1 VGGRATAGA
10 RLTKPSTE
18 QLLLQRGAVAKGTLE
33 MARKAAEK
41 SGARLCSQ
49 LLAMRACDE
58 AVLAGVLAEK
68 HGVPGV
74 DLSRSVIPLEA
85 TDRVPRAVAETDGIL
100 PLSLE
105 GGRLHIAL
113 AAPRDS
119 DRILAEVR
127 FVTGL
132 EVSPYIAVQG
142 SLAKAIKAAYTA
154 REKGEDVWRGSAAGP
169 GLAHMAVVLPEGVD
183 ADGAEVVEVDEVI
196 DEVMEVGGDDIL
208 PAAEADLA
216 LPEGDEIVIAVGG
229 DDDEV
234 VHTVSSSG
242 GPRRVLV
249 VDDEPEIRMLVER
262 TLASK
267 GFSVEVA
274 TDGEE
279 AFARISAEPPDLVL
293 LDAMLPKMHGFEVCR
308 RARSDPRT
316 RHVPI
321 IIMTAVYRGWRFAQD
336 ARETYGAEDYIEKPF
351 HLDDLLRRVEA
362 VLESTAS
369 RAQPDASAAAQF
381 KKGKELLLAGQLDGA
396 IAAFEEAIR
405 VEPFSAEAHHHLA
418 KALKAKGDHFR
429 AMTAFERAVEL
440 RQGFFQ
446 ALRSLA
452 SLYTEKGFRRKAAET
467 LERALAAAPDS
478 ATREAI
484 KSDLL
489 RSL

>member
-1 VGGRATAGA
+1 
-10 RLTKPSTE
+10 
-18 QLLLQRGAVAKGTLE
+18 VAKGVLE
-33 MARKAAEK
+33 KAQKAAEK
-41 SGARLCSQ
+41 SGGRLCSQ
-49 LLAMRACDE
+49 LLAMGACDE
-58 AVLAGVLAEK
+58 AVLARVLAEK

-74 DLSRSVIPLEA
+74 DLSRSVIPLEV
-85 TDRVPRAVAETDGIL
+85 TDRVPRPVAEADGIL

-105 GGRLHIAL
+105 GDRLHVAL

-142 SLAKAIKAAYTA
+142 SLARTIKATYAA
-154 REKGEDVWRGSAAGP
+154 REKGESVWRGAAAGP
-169 GLAHMAVVLPEGVD
+169 GPGHMAVVLPEGVE
-183 ADGAEVVEVDEVI
+183 AEGAEVVEAEEIEEVL
-196 DEVMEVGGDDIL
+196 EVGDGDVE
-208 PAAEADLA
+208 AVAEAE
-216 LPEGDEIVIAVGG
+216 PVPQEGDEIVIAVGG
-229 DDDEV
+229 EDDEV
-234 VHTVSSSG
+234 VHTVSHAP

-262 TLASK
+262 TLAAR
-267 GFSVEVA
+267 GFSVDVA
-274 TDGEE
+274 TDGEQ
-279 AFARISAEPPDLVL
+279 AYAKISAAPPDLVL

-308 RARSDPRT
+308 KVRSDPRT
-316 RHVPI
+316 RAVPI

-369 RAQPDASAAAQF
+369 RAQKGASADPQL
-381 KKGKELLLAGQLDGA
+381 KKGKELLLAGQIDGA

-405 VEPFSAEAHHHLA
+405 IDPFSADAHHHLA
-418 KALKAKGDHFR
+418 KALKAQGDHFR

-452 SLYTEKGFRRKAAET
+452 ALYTEKGFRRKAAET

-484 KSDLL
+484 KADLL
-489 RSL
+489 KIL

>member
-1 VGGRATAGA
+1 
-10 RLTKPSTE
+10 LTKPSTG
-18 QLLLQRGAVAKGTLE
+18 QLLLERGAVAKGVLE
-33 MARKAAEK
+33 KARKAAEK
-41 SGARLCSQ
+41 SGGRLCSQ
-49 LLAMRACDE
+49 LLAMGACDE
-58 AVLAGVLAEK
+58 AVLARVLAEK

-74 DLSRSVIPLEA
+74 DLSRSVIPLEV
-85 TDRVPRAVAETDGIL
+85 TDRVPRPVAEADGIL

-105 GGRLHIAL
+105 GGRLHVAL

-142 SLAKAIKAAYTA
+142 SLARTIKAAYAA
-154 REKGEDVWRGSAAGP
+154 REKGVAVWRGAAAGS
-169 GLAHMAVVLPEGVD
+169 GLGHMAVVLPEGVE
-183 ADGAEVVEVDEVI
+183 AGGAEVVGADEV
-196 DEVMEVGGDDIL
+196 VEVGDDEIESVVE
-208 PAAEADLA
+208 AEPVP
-216 LPEGDEIVIAVGG
+216 PEGEEIVIAVGG
-229 DDDEV
+229 EHDEE
-234 VHTVSSSG
+234 VHTVSSAT

-262 TLASK
+262 TLAAR

-274 TDGEE
+274 TDGEQ
-279 AFARISAEPPDLVL
+279 AFARISAAPPDLVL

-308 RARSDPRT
+308 RVRSDPRT
-316 RHVPI
+316 RTVPI

-351 HLDDLLRRVEA
+351 HLDDLLRRIEA

-369 RAQPDASAAAQF
+369 RAKTGASAEPQF
-381 KKGKELLLAGQLDGA
+381 KKGKELLLAGQIDAALT
-396 IAAFEEAIR
+396 AFEEAIR
-405 VEPFSAEAHHHLA
+405 IDPFSADAHHHLA

-429 AMTAFERAVEL
+429 AMTSFERAVEL
-440 RQGFFQ
+440 RQGFFP

-452 SLYTEKGFRRKAAET
+452 ALYTEKGFRRKAAET

-478 ATREAI
+478 ATRDAI
-484 KSDLL
+484 KADLL
-489 RSL
+489 KLL